1 MDDAQ
6 DTDAARLDARLV
18 AACFDGI
25 AARGWAR
32 LSIPA
37 AARAAGI
44 GLDVARG
51 RIPDRCA
58 LLLRFGALADA
69 FALKDAPAEG
79 VVRDRLFDLVMRR
92 IDFLQAHRDGV
103 IALLRAVPFDP
114 LAAALLAGA
123 SLRSMAW
130 LLEAAGCGGA
140 GPKGGLRAAGLLAVW
155 AATVH
160 AWQRDDSAD
169 LSATMAALDRALSRA
184 EQAEGWLSAR
194 GRAPDAAEASRDA
207 APGPDTTG
215 PDIGDVPFSEQ
226 EG

>member
-6 DTDAARLDARLV
+6 DIDAALV
-18 AACFDGI
+18 AACFEEI

-37 AARAAGI
+37 AARAAGLP
-44 GLDVARG
+44 LDAARR

-58 LLLRFGALADA
+58 LLLRFGTMADS
-69 FALKDAPAEG
+69 FTLKDAPAEG
-79 VVRDRLFDLVMRR
+79 PVRDRLFDLVMRR
-92 IDFLQAHRDGV
+92 IDFLQAHRAGV

-114 LAAALLAGA
+114 FAASLLAGA

-130 LLEAAGCGGA
+130 LLQAAGCGR
-140 GPKGGLRAAGLLAVW
+140 GPLHAAGLLAVW
-155 AATVH
+155 GATVH

-169 LSATMAALDRALSRA
+169 LSATMAALDRALTRA
-184 EQAEGWLSAR
+184 EQAAGWLSPRRTAQP
-194 GRAPDAAEASRDA
+194 APEA
-207 APGPDTTG
+207 PP
-215 PDIGDVPFSEQ
+215 DVPFTEQ